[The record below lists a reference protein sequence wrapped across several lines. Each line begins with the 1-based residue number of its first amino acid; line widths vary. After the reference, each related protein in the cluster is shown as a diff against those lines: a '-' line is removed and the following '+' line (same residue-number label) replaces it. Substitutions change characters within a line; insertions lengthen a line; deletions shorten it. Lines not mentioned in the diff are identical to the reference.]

1 MPPSVDSAARSG
13 LSRRSFFRLAGGASA
28 LAGLPILTEA
38 QLALAQLPK
47 FADSSKGIHI
57 DANEN
62 PMGPS
67 EAARQA
73 MIDMIPRGGR
83 YLFDREDDLAETF
96 ARIEGLH
103 PDTVM
108 PYPGSSEPLHLTVL
122 AFTSKSRPLVI
133 ADPGYEAPIWAAEVS
148 GAPVI
153 KVPLADPKGAAMHD
167 IKAMIAASPN
177 AGVIYICNPNN
188 PTGTSTPR
196 EQIEYAVANAPKGA
210 VLLIDEAYIHLSDA
224 PSTLDFVKQGKD
236 VIVLRTFSKLYGM
249 AGIRMGLAI
258 ARPDLLK
265 KVGSL
270 AGLNPLPIT
279 AVAARQ
285 GQPARQGA
293 GPHAQKDHRRY
304 PPRDSGLAREP
315 GLSVHSVGDQLLYAR
330 RPPARQGSDCRHGRK
345 GDVHWPRLARM
356 ADSCA
361 HHGGHERR
369 NAGLPQGARRGD
381 EQFHRGN
388 GSAGVAKETRGAR
401 ICPAL
406 LKAASTTATPGRR
419 RVIPGIPAPRSAPSS
434 RRSRDERRLPVSP
447 PRVAG
452 CGILRPLHSTRA
464 PSSNRAEAAKT

>member
-1 MPPSVDSAARSG
+1 MPPSVVSAACNG

-38 QLALAQLPK
+38 HLAMAQLPK

-73 MIDMIPRGGR
+73 MVDIIPRGGR

-96 ARIEGLH
+96 AKIEGLD

-122 AFTSKSRPLVI
+122 AFTSKSKPLVI
-133 ADPGYEAPIWAAEVS
+133 ADPGYEAPVWAAQVS

-153 KVPLADPKGAAMHD
+153 KVPLADPKGAATHD
-167 IKAMIAASPN
+167 IKAMVAAASN

-196 EQIEYAVANAPKGA
+196 EQIEYAVANVPKGTI
-210 VLLIDEAYIHLSDA
+210 LLIDEAYIHLSDA

-279 AVAARQ
+279 AVAAAKVSLLDKQ
-285 GQPARQGA
+285 LVPARKKLIGEIRRETLDWLKSQGYQFT
-293 GPHAQKDHRRY
+293 PSETNCFMLD
-304 PPRDSGLAREP
+304 
-315 GLSVHSVGDQLLYAR
+315 VR
-330 RPPARQGSDCRHGRK
+330 RPGKEVIAAMAAKEMYIGRSWPAWPTHVRITVGTRDEMLAFRK
-345 GDVHWPRLARM
+345 ALTEVM
-356 ADSCA
+356 S
-361 HHGGHERR
+361 
-369 NAGLPQGARRGD
+369 
-381 EQFHRGN
+381 
-388 GSAGVAKETRGAR
+388 SSTAGV
-401 ICPAL
+401 
-406 LKAASTTATPGRR
+406 
-419 RVIPGIPAPRSAPSS
+419 
-434 RRSRDERRLPVSP
+434 VSP
-447 PRVAG
+447 PMLRRRAG
-452 CGILRPLHSTRA
+452 HAFSRLS
-464 PSSNRAEAAKT
+464 